1 MQNKNMQDFGKFV
14 DVVNKVASGLQKL
27 VVYLF
32 KMSLIVL
39 GKYLSLVVQ
48 LLISYMVCLKFVP
61 LHLV

>member
-32 KMSLIVL
+32 GVVVNMVKVI
-39 GKYLSLVVQ
+39 LS
-48 LLISYMVCLKFVP
+48 KNK
-61 LHLV
+61 